1 MRKGIILAGGTG
13 SRLSPITKSIS
24 KQLLPIYDKPMIYY
38 PLSTL
43 MLAGIKEILIIT
55 TPIDKSSFER
65 LLGDGSLFGI
75 SIQYETQEEPKGLAQ
90 AILIATDFLKD
101 SPCALI
107 LGDNLFYGSD
117 LKDQLKK
124 AHQNSDGAT
133 VFAYRVSD
141 PHRYGVVEFD
151 QNGLAK
157 SIEEKPVMPK
167 SRFAIT
173 GLYFF
178 DKTVID
184 KAKLVHPSARGELE
198 ITDVNQQYL
207 QEKKLKV
214 QMMGRGMAWLDTG
227 TFDSLHEAGAF
238 IRTLERRQGLKVG
251 CPEEVAWRQ
260 GWISNKEIKQI
271 AAQQLK
277 SGYGEYLNQL
287 FLNETDEN

>member
-38 PLSTL
+38 PLTTL

-55 TPIDKSSFER
+55 TPIDKSSFQR

-75 SIQYETQEEPKGLAQ
+75 SIKYEIQPEPKGLAQ
-90 AILIATDFLKD
+90 ALLIATDFLKD

-117 LKDQLKK
+117 LRDQLRK
-124 AHQNSDGAT
+124 ADKNNDSAT

-151 QNGLAK
+151 QNGLAL
-157 SIEEKPVMPK
+157 SIEEKPVKPK

-184 KAKLVHPSARGELE
+184 KAKTVTPSERGELE
-198 ITDVNQQYL
+198 ITDINRQYL
-207 QEKKLKV
+207 QNNKLKV
-214 QMMGRGMAWLDTG
+214 QIMGRGMAWLDTG

-260 GWISNKEIKQI
+260 GWISNKKIYQI
-271 AAQQLK
+271 AQLQSK
-277 SGYGEYLNQL
+277 SGYGEYLKQL
-287 FLNETDEN
+287 LSNESDKN

>member
-43 MLAGIKEILIIT
+43 MLAGIREILIIT

-65 LLGDGSLFGI
+65 LLGDGNLLGL
-75 SIQYETQEEPKGLAQ
+75 SIRYETQEEPKGLAQ
-90 AILIATDFLKD
+90 AILIASDFLKD

-124 AHQNSDGAT
+124 AHQNNDGAT

-151 QNGLAK
+151 QSGLAK

-184 KAKLVHPSARGELE
+184 KAKLVTPSARGELE
-198 ITDVNQQYL
+198 ITDVNQQFL

-214 QMMGRGMAWLDTG
+214 QIMGRGMAWLDTG

-260 GWISNKEIKQI
+260 GWISNKEIAQI
-271 AAQQLK
+271 AAKQLK

-287 FLNETDEN
+287 LLNEIDEN

>member
-38 PLSTL
+38 PLTTL
-43 MLAGIKEILIIT
+43 MLAGINEILIIT
-55 TPIDKSSFER
+55 TPIDKSSFQR
-65 LLGDGSLFGI
+65 LLGDGSSFGI
-75 SIQYETQEEPKGLAQ
+75 SITYEIQPEPQGLAQ
-90 AILIATDFLKD
+90 ALLIATDFLKD

-117 LKDQLKK
+117 LRDQLRK
-124 AHQNSDGAT
+124 ADKNKDSAT

-151 QNGLAK
+151 QNGLAL
-157 SIEEKPVMPK
+157 SIEEKPVKPK

-178 DKTVID
+178 DKTVIE
-184 KAKLVHPSARGELE
+184 KAKTVTPSERGELE
-198 ITDVNQQYL
+198 ITDINRQYL
-207 QEKKLKV
+207 QENKLKV
-214 QMMGRGMAWLDTG
+214 QIMGRGMAWLDTG

-260 GWISNKEIKQI
+260 GWISNKKIYQI
-271 AAQQLK
+271 AQLQSK

-287 FLNETDEN
+287 LSNESDKD

>member
-43 MLAGIKEILIIT
+43 MMTGIKEILIIT
-55 TPIDKSSFER
+55 TQIDKPSFER
-65 LLGDGSLFGI
+65 LLGDGTLFGL
-75 SIQYETQEEPKGLAQ
+75 SIQYEVQYEPRGLAQ
-90 AILIATDFLKD
+90 AILIAADFLKD

-117 LKDQLKK
+117 LRDQLRQADK
-124 AHQNSDGAT
+124 NNDGAT

-141 PHRYGVVEFD
+141 PQRYGVVEFD
-151 QNGLAK
+151 QNGHAK
-157 SIEEKPVMPK
+157 TIEEKPERPK

-178 DKTVID
+178 DKTVVD
-184 KAKLVHPSARGELE
+184 KAKIVTPSERGELE
-198 ITDVNQQYL
+198 ITDINQQYL
-207 QEKKLKV
+207 QEEKLKV
-214 QMMGRGMAWLDTG
+214 QRMGRGTAWLDTG

-238 IRTLERRQGLKVG
+238 IRTIEKRQGFKVG

-260 GWISNKEIKQI
+260 GWISNKDMNQLALQK
-271 AAQQLK
+271 LK
-277 SGYGEYLNQL
+277 SGYGEYLQQL
-287 FLNETDEN
+287 LFNESDEN

>member
-65 LLGDGSLFGI
+65 LLGDGNLLGL
-75 SIQYETQEEPKGLAQ
+75 SIRYETQEEPKGLAQ
-90 AILIATDFLKD
+90 AILIASDFLKD

-124 AHQNSDGAT
+124 AHQNNDGAT

-151 QNGLAK
+151 QSGLAK

-184 KAKLVHPSARGELE
+184 KAKLVTPSARGELE
-198 ITDVNQQYL
+198 ITDVNQQFL

-214 QMMGRGMAWLDTG
+214 QIMGRGMAWLDTG

-260 GWISNKEIKQI
+260 GWISNKEIAQI
-271 AAQQLK
+271 AAKQLK

-287 FLNETDEN
+287 LLNETDEN